1 MISEVF
7 ERIKKEDLSN
17 CAKITYT
24 NECKKIGNMLGFGL
38 KKIQDGSEP
47 IVVIING
54 FLNQN
59 ETDTSEWEDSLKYIW
74 KNNSWYLVNWESKQL
89 SHYITKGELI
99 WTKAKNN
106 TEKVGRILA
115 ETLHNH
121 DRNYILCGHSLG
133 ARVIFYTL
141 KHLSSLTDKKI
152 IKEVHLLGGAVTSS
166 TKEWQKLLYNIDDSI
181 YNYYSKHDDVLK
193 KVYKLGTFF
202 ADEPIG
208 VNKIIH
214 HKIINI
220 DTSSRVKGHSGYK
233 KYLFKFYPKK
243 ENNNIIQIKINL
255 RSKNA
260 K

>member
-1 MISEVF
+1 MILKNLEQ
-7 ERIKKEDLSN
+7 LSKDN
-17 CAKITYT
+17 LSHCAKLIYT
-24 NECKKIGNMLGFGL
+24 KESNEIAKIESFGL
-38 KKIQDGSEP
+38 KKLKDGNKPS
-47 IVVIING
+47 IIIING

-74 KNNSWYLVNWESKQL
+74 KENSWYLLNWESKQL
-89 SHYITKGELI
+89 SDYITKGELI
-99 WTKAKNN
+99 WTKAKKN

-115 ETLHNH
+115 EILHNH
-121 DRNYILCGHSLG
+121 DKSYILCGHSLG

-141 KHLSSLTDKKI
+141 KHLSILTDKKI

-166 TKEWQKLLYNIDDSI
+166 TKEWQNLLSNVDNGI
-181 YNYYSKHDDVLK
+181 YNYYSKYDDVLK
-193 KVYKLGTFF
+193 KAYKLGTFF

-208 VNKIIH
+208 INKIVH

-220 DTSSRVKGHSGYK
+220 DTSSRVKGHSSYK

-243 ENNNIIQIKINL
+243 ENNSLIKVKINL
-255 RSKNA
+255 RSKGA